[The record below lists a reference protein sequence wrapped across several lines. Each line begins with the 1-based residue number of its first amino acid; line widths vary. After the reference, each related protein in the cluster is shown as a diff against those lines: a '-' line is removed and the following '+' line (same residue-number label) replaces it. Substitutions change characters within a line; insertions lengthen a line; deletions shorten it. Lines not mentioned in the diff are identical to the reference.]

1 MSQHI
6 LIIDDDRDLATLLRS
21 HLEELAYGLE
31 VAHIG
36 ADARRLLDRQTFD
49 LIVLDLTLPDTDGL
63 ELCRYVRSRPP
74 YPPILMLTAKTS
86 ELDRV
91 VGLEIGAD
99 DYVTKPFSLRELL
112 ARVKA
117 ILRRSRQVSTESGE
131 AALLRRGDL
140 VIDPGRRSVLL
151 EDTPL
156 DLTPKEYDLLILFAR
171 HPGKVYTRSQL
182 LDQVWG
188 YRYDGYEHTVNSHIN
203 RLRAKIEPDAAEHRY
218 IRTVWGVGYKF
229 MDTPD
234 HPP

>member
-6 LIIDDDRDLATLLRS
+6 LIIDDDRDLATLLRC
-21 HLEELAYGLE
+21 HLEELSYAVA
-31 VAHIG
+31 VAHLG
-36 ADARRLLDRQTFD
+36 ADARRILDRDTFD
-49 LIVLDLTLPDTDGL
+49 LIVLDLTLPDADGL
-63 ELCRYVRSRPP
+63 ELCRYVRSRPA
-74 YPPILMLTAKTS
+74 YTPILMLTAKTS

-117 ILRRSRQVSTESGE
+117 ILRRSRRMPADAGE

-140 VIDPGRRSVLL
+140 VIDAERRSVRLK
-151 EDTPL
+151 DAPL
-156 DLTPKEYDLLILFAR
+156 DLTPKEYDLLLLFAR

-182 LDQVWG
+182 LDQVWD

-203 RLRAKIEPDAAEHRY
+203 RLRAKIEPDGAEHRY

-234 HPP
+234 PPS